1 MEWASLLSFLGVAVL
16 LTLMPGPDN
25 LYVLTQ
31 SIARGKKAGI
41 ITTLGLCTGLF
52 AHISAAAL
60 GISAI
65 VYQSAVAFAV
75 VKYAGAAYLLYLAY
89 KAFRQKQSALALG
102 TADELAYASL
112 YKKGIFMSMLN
123 PKVSLFFLALLP
135 QFVNEASGYASLQMI
150 ALGLVFMLQAIVI
163 FTLISIFADVLRRFI
178 FKRPRLSSKL
188 NIVEGSV
195 FGLIGLSIALS
206 RKS

>member
-1 MEWASLLSFLGVAVL
+1 MEWASLISFLGVAVL

-65 VYQSAVAFAV
+65 VYQSATAFAV

-135 QFVNEASGYASLQMI
+135 QFVNEVNGYASLQMI
-150 ALGLVFMLQAIVI
+150 TLGLVFMLQAIVI
-163 FTLISIFADVLRRFI
+163 FTLISVFADVLRRFI
-178 FKRPRLSSKL
+178 FKRPHLSSKM

-195 FGLIGLSIALS
+195 FGLIGLSIAFS
-206 RKS
+206 RK